1 MASAIDAQII
11 KSLELLGNDEKTS
24 LLAVIK
30 SFISLKSDKGAA
42 GYTIEDYNA
51 ELNEA
56 ENEYQKGNVISHE
69 ELKRQMK
76 NW

>member
-1 MASAIDAQII
+1 MTSAIDKQII
-11 KSLELLGNDEKTS
+11 QSLELLGHDEKKS

-30 SFISLKSDKGAA
+30 SFINLKDGNT
-42 GYTIEDYNA
+42 GYTMEDYNA

-56 ENEYQKGNVISHE
+56 EQEYQKGNTISHE
-69 ELKRQMK
+69 ELKQQIK

>member
-1 MASAIDAQII
+1 MVIVDTCVVI
-11 KSLELLGNDEKTS
+11 ELRRGN
-24 LLAVIK
+24 
-30 SFISLKSDKGAA
+30 SDNGTAN
-42 GYTIEDYNA
+42 YTTEDYNA

-56 ENEYQKGNVISHE
+56 ENEYQKGNVIAHE

>member
-11 KSLELLGNDEKTS
+11 KSLELLGNEEKNS

-30 SFISLKSDKGAA
+30 SFISLKSDKGSA
-42 GYTIEDYNA
+42 GYTIEDYNS

-56 ENEYQKGNVISHE
+56 EKEYQKGNVISHE
-69 ELKRQMK
+69 ELKRQIK